1 MDFSCARGEIH
12 ALLGANGSGKSTLSK
27 IITGVVAADRGTVY
41 INNRAAAIH
50 GPNDMFDQ
58 GISAVYQE
66 LSLIPQLTVAEN
78 ILLGQ
83 EPTRLGGINSKA
95 AWKRAA
101 EVLQTIAA
109 KLDSE
114 IPLHVPVRSLSS
126 AEQQLVEIAKAL
138 AREPEIHSDE
148 ATASL
153 REKEVQVA

>member
-1 MDFSCARGEIH
+1 
-12 ALLGANGSGKSTLSK
+12 
-27 IITGVVAADRGTVY
+27 
-41 INNRAAAIH
+41 
-50 GPNDMFDQ
+50 MFAQ

-138 AREPEIHSDE
+138 AREPEILILTRPLLLCGRRKCRLFLKKCAACVSR
-148 ATASL
+148 AAP
-153 REKEVQVA
+153 

>member
-1 MDFSCARGEIH
+1 MTC
-12 ALLGANGSGKSTLSK
+12 LPK
-27 IITGVVAADRGTVY
+27 V
-41 INNRAAAIH
+41 
-50 GPNDMFDQ
+50 
-58 GISAVYQE
+58 SAVYQE

-138 AREPEIHSDE
+138 ARNRRFSFWTRPLLLCGEGSAGCFEE
-148 ATASL
+148 VRRL
-153 REKEVQVA
+153 REQGCTVIFISHRLEEVFDLASGQLYCAMVR